1 MIDFIKTKTTLVC
14 YVVYWIQAMEIAG
27 KNVFFLYLCSSKIKN
42 LQFIRNSKVFNLK
55 LKEYYVRNY
64 YRTSHHE

>member
-42 LQFIRNSKVFNLK
+42 LQFS
-55 LKEYYVRNY
+55 
-64 YRTSHHE
+64 